1 MHKYLITLLAF
12 VLMMAIA
19 CSKESGTSS
28 TSTSKGV
35 KYTIHTNKGGTKPK
49 VGDFLTLNMQYATE
63 KDSVLFSSYKKEKPL
78 SFKMQP
84 TLFKGVLND
93 GLLQMGAGDSATFI
107 VPADTLYGDRLPKF
121 LKKGERIKYTISL
134 MKVQTQAEYQDEKMK
149 ERAANPPTGRD
160 TMNRPALKMDPDQL
174 KKATMRPADAS
185 ATPTPT
191 KKEKSH

>member
-19 CSKESGTSS
+19 CSKESGAS
-28 TSTSKGV
+28 STSKGV

-63 KDSVLFSSYKKEKPL
+63 KDSLLFSSYKKEKPL

-93 GLLQMGAGDSATFI
+93 GLLQMGAGDSATFF

-134 MKVQTQAEYQDEKMK
+134 IKVQTQAEYQDEKMK

-160 TMNRPALKMDPDQL
+160 TMNRPALKLNPDQL

-185 ATPTPT
+185 AAPT
-191 KKEKSH
+191 KQEKSH